1 MLAVPA
7 SAFAL
12 TGATPASGQTHDTT
26 LGLTVSPHHV
36 RFGDAVRVTGTAPA
50 TDDGRRVVL
59 EEALPHGVVWRPVA
73 RSTIGQAG
81 HFAFH
86 ALLRHSGRL
95 RAVEVGMPANGAP
108 IAQIA
113 GAAARPT
120 GETPTVTVDSRL
132 ALRARRHDLLSG
144 QPVVLVGK
152 LLPVEAGQL
161 LRLQG
166 RAAGAWRTLDRGR
179 TGRAGGFRLGYR
191 PAADTGRR
199 LRVLFGGDRSHGG
212 AAALAGTVTAY
223 RQTLAS
229 WYDDG
234 GTTACGFHAGLGV
247 ANRSLPCGTRVH
259 FRYGGR
265 SVTAVVDDRGPYVGG
280 REWDLNQNT
289 AAALGFAG
297 VGTVWSAAS

>member
-12 TGATPASGQTHDTT
+12 TGATPATGQTPDTT

-50 TDDGRRVVL
+50 TDAGRRVVL
-59 EEALPHGVVWRPVA
+59 EEALPRGAVWRPVA
-73 RSTIGQAG
+73 RSTIGRAG
-81 HFAFH
+81 RFAFH
-86 ALLRHSGRL
+86 ADLRHSGRL
-95 RAVEVGMPANGAP
+95 RAVEVRLPANGAP

-113 GAAARPT
+113 GAAPRAT
-120 GETPTVTVDSRL
+120 GATPTVTVDSRL
-132 ALRARRHDLLSG
+132 ALRARRRDLPTG
-144 QPVVLVGK
+144 HPVVLVGA
-152 LLPVEAGQL
+152 LLPAQAGQL

-166 RAAGAWRTLDRGR
+166 RAAGTWRTLDRGR

-191 PAADTGRR
+191 PVADAGRR
-199 LRVLFGGDRSHGG
+199 LRVLFSGDRSHGG

-223 RQTLAS
+223 QQTLAS

-247 ANRSLPCGTRVH
+247 ANRSLPCGTRVR
-259 FRYGGR
+259 FRYGGH
-265 SVTAVVDDRGPYVGG
+265 SVIAVVDDRGPYVGE

-297 VGTVWSAAS
+297 VGTVWSAVS